1 MTKIKKCIFTV
12 VLTLCCVFVSMG
24 TVFTHAGENV
34 DKFAEHFFPSGKVE
48 NIPANIYIQEKPENS
63 YGSEKVLWLQ
73 NTQEFIDLFL
83 EYEDYKSKGLEQDFK
98 DKYNLEYAFDT
109 YVIADIKV
117 DDGEWLSDMTV
128 LNGIDYEDADD
139 KHRVRPYYAIF
150 STSGHRIDGNNMYNC
165 TLIDCNGHDQE
176 EPEKDG
182 ILSGTIIENKGD
194 YNKILDTE
202 KHTFSFRFKFCIQ
215 YSCIDPETGS
225 SSGNKYI
232 YSDWSKVVSIGKNG
246 NQKKLKTPTTITA
259 PEISEPVKV
268 IKDGKWE
275 GFINYQMVFSQNVT
289 DEERALIINEDAFQP
304 IYLQLEAEINDSG
317 NFIELYT
324 ANPNSLYNGTRL
336 TNIDLDDFG
345 GASKIKHI
353 CFRGYDKCNM
363 LSLKS
368 EYAYAVPQVKGVKA
382 KKTTTKS
389 ITLTWTKFKD
399 VEYYEI
405 YDGNGKYLGKTSKNT
420 NTFTVKKLKAGN
432 DYTFKV
438 RAVDNEIFVG
448 QFSSTVKLPTKTAK
462 VSVTKFSSPSA
473 KKLTATWKKV
483 SGDGYQVQI
492 ATDKK
497 FTKIVEEI
505 TIADASELSATFSKA
520 KSKTKYYVR
529 VRGVN
534 KAGKSTVY
542 GAWSKVKS
550 VKCK

>member
-1 MTKIKKCIFTV
+1 MTKFKKFIFTV
-12 VLTLCCVFVSMG
+12 VLALCCAFVSMG
-24 TVFTHAGENV
+24 TVLAHADENA
-34 DKFAEHFFPSGKVE
+34 DKFAEHFFPSGKIE
-48 NIPANIYIQEKPENS
+48 NVPTNIYIQEKSADRE
-63 YGSEKVLWLQ
+63 VLWLQ
-73 NTQEFIDLFL
+73 NTQEFIDLFM
-83 EYEDYKSKGLEQDFK
+83 EYEDYKSKGKLQDFK
-98 DKYNLEYAFDT
+98 DKYNLDGGVYGYA
-109 YVIADIKV
+109 IADVKV
-117 DDGEWLSDMTV
+117 DDGEWLSDLTV
-128 LNGIDYEDADD
+128 MDGARYAVTADNPGVIPYFMMFSVDNG
-139 KHRVRPYYAIF
+139 
-150 STSGHRIDGNNMYNC
+150 IDGNNMYND
-165 TLIDCNGHDQE
+165 TLISAGYHNQD

-182 ILSGTIIENKGD
+182 ILAGTIIENQDENYYVWDMK
-194 YNKILDTE
+194 N
-202 KHTFSFRFKFCIQ
+202 HTFSFRFKFCIQ

-246 NQKKLKTPTTITA
+246 NQKKLKTPTSIST
-259 PEISEPVKV
+259 PEISEPVKAV
-268 IKDGKWE
+268 TEDGKWQ
-275 GFINYQMVFSQNVT
+275 GSINYQVVFPQSVT
-289 DEERALIINEDAFQP
+289 DEERALIVNEDAFQP
-304 IYLQLEAEINDSG
+304 LYFQVEAEVNDSG
-317 NFIELYT
+317 EFKSIYT
-324 ANPNSLYNGTRL
+324 ANPRTFYNGTRL
-336 TNIDLDDFG
+336 TEIKVSDFG
-345 GASKIKHI
+345 GASEIKHI
-353 CFRGYDKCNM
+353 CLRGYDLCDKTTPYIQ
-363 LSLKS
+363 SA
-368 EYAYAVPQVKGVKA
+368 YAYAVPQIKGVKA

-389 ITLTWTKFKD
+389 ITLTWTKLKD

-448 QFSSTVKLPTKTAK
+448 QFSSSVKLPTKTAK

-473 KKLTATWKKV
+473 KKLTAIWKKV

>member
-1 MTKIKKCIFTV
+1 MTKFKKFIFTV
-12 VLTLCCVFVSMG
+12 VLALCCAFVSMG
-24 TVFTHAGENV
+24 TVLAHADENA
-34 DKFAEHFFPSGKVE
+34 DKFAEHFFPSGKIE
-48 NIPANIYIQEKPENS
+48 NVPTNIYIQEKSADRE
-63 YGSEKVLWLQ
+63 VLWLQ
-73 NTQEFIDLFL
+73 NTQEFIDLFM
-83 EYEDYKSKGLEQDFK
+83 EYEDYKSKGKLQDFK
-98 DKYNLEYAFDT
+98 DKYNLDGGVYGYA
-109 YVIADIKV
+109 IADVKV
-117 DDGEWLSDMTV
+117 DDGEWLSDLTV
-128 LNGIDYEDADD
+128 MDGARYAVTADNPGVIPYFMMFSVDNG
-139 KHRVRPYYAIF
+139 
-150 STSGHRIDGNNMYNC
+150 IDGNNMYND
-165 TLIDCNGHDQE
+165 TLISAGYHNQD

-182 ILSGTIIENKGD
+182 ILAGTIIENQDENYYVWDMK
-194 YNKILDTE
+194 N
-202 KHTFSFRFKFCIQ
+202 HTFSFRFKFCIQ

-246 NQKKLKTPTTITA
+246 NQKKLKTPTSIST
-259 PEISEPVKV
+259 PEISEPVKAV
-268 IKDGKWE
+268 TEDGKWQ
-275 GFINYQMVFSQNVT
+275 GSINYQVVFPQSVT
-289 DEERALIINEDAFQP
+289 DEERALIVNEDAFQP
-304 IYLQLEAEINDSG
+304 LYFQVEAEVNDSG
-317 NFIELYT
+317 EFKSIYT
-324 ANPNSLYNGTRL
+324 ANPRTFYNGTRL
-336 TNIDLDDFG
+336 TEINVSDFG
-345 GASKIKHI
+345 GASEIKHI
-353 CFRGYDKCNM
+353 CLRGYDLCDKTTPYIQ
-363 LSLKS
+363 SA
-368 EYAYAVPQVKGVKA
+368 YAYAVPQVKGVKA

-389 ITLTWTKFKD
+389 ITLTWTKLKD

-438 RAVDNEIFVG
+438 RAVDNEIFIG